1 MTDLSTYG
9 DDEKLSSILDVLKQ
23 AGLFGEIVAIKSL
36 ANADD
41 VDQELNPEEEEDN
54 WVDIQTKYGHDTED
68 YVFGEVVVGGLDGW
82 TVTPSASTISLE
94 TEPVSG
100 HDWVSP
106 VQHTGHALVVTLDGM
121 SECGKPLTECS
132 NFECKH
138 DTWVKSAEW
147 LDQERYEFK
156 QDWNS
161 IADRPTEN
169 FFMGLPGL
177 RYIEQD
183 QEYFTRLN
191 TVCSECNLYT
201 PSRLELCQNCDKKL
215 VSV

>member
-1 MTDLSTYG
+1 MTDLTTYG

-23 AGLFGEIVAIKSL
+23 AGLFDRIVAVKSL
-36 ANADD
+36 VNDD
-41 VDQELNPEEEEDN
+41 DLDTEDED
-54 WVDIQTKYGHDTED
+54 WVDVQTKYGHDTTD
-68 YVFGEVVVGGLDGW
+68 YVFGDRSESRAG
-82 TVTPSASTISLE
+82 TISTE

-106 VQHTGHALVVTLDGM
+106 VTVQAHALMVTLDGM

-138 DTWVKSAEW
+138 DTWVKSSEW
-147 LDQERYEFK
+147 LPQERYEFK

-161 IADRPTEN
+161 MADRPTEN

-177 RYIEQD
+177 RYIESD
-183 QEYFTRLN
+183 QQHFTRLN
-191 TVCSECNLYT
+191 TVCSDCNLYT
-201 PSRLELCQNCDKKL
+201 PSRLELCQNCDRVL
-215 VSV
+215 VSK

>member
-23 AGLFGEIVAIKSL
+23 AGLFGQVIAVKSL
-36 ANADD
+36 VNDD
-41 VDQELNPEEEEDN
+41 DLDTEDED
-54 WVDIQTKYGHDTED
+54 WVDVQTKYGHDTSD
-68 YVFGEVVVGGLDGW
+68 YVFGDRSESRAG
-82 TVTPSASTISLE
+82 TISLE
-94 TEPVSG
+94 TEKVSG

-121 SECGKPLTECS
+121 SDCGKPLTECS

-183 QEYFTRLN
+183 QEYFTRIN

-201 PSRLELCQNCDKKL
+201 PSRLELCQNCDRVL
-215 VSV
+215 VSK

>member
-9 DDEKLSSILDVLKQ
+9 DDEKLASILDVMKQ
-23 AGLFGEIVAIKSL
+23 AGLFDRVVAVKSL
-36 ANADD
+36 VNDD
-41 VDQELNPEEEEDN
+41 DLDTEDED
-54 WVDIQTKYGHDTED
+54 WVDVQAKYGHDTTD
-68 YVFGEVVVGGLDGW
+68 YVFGDRSESRAG
-82 TVTPSASTISLE
+82 TISTE

-100 HDWVSP
+100 HDWVAP
-106 VQHTGHALVVTLDGM
+106 VTIQAHALMITLDGM

-138 DTWVKSAEW
+138 DTWIKSSEW
-147 LDQERYEFK
+147 LPQERYEFK

-161 IADRPTEN
+161 MADRPTEN

-177 RYIEQD
+177 RYIESD
-183 QEYFTRLN
+183 QTFFTRLN

-201 PSRLELCQNCDKKL
+201 PSRLELCQNCDRVL
-215 VSV
+215 VSK